1 MEQMHCCSC
10 LFCTFPRLVIKLGNS
25 SVWQGSAS
33 FGCCFLLPLLSPVH
47 LISCPVLKNL
57 LYAEYFI
64 VDTSDIHT
72 QNSYHYAQQSC
83 WPQIPVP
90 RGKHINVHRNVQN
103 KPTHLSMAQL
113 HVRAHAHAPPPK
125 CSATRTD
132 ERETYLS
139 LLLLAVQLPVLDLQP
154 GLGHALRPQL
164 ATLAQT
170 HSAADERQL
179 SQHGKCSRW
188 TST

>member
-47 LISCPVLKNL
+47 LISCPVLKSFICWIFHSGYIRHTHSKQLPLCPAIL
-57 LYAEYFI
+57 LTT
-64 VDTSDIHT
+64 DTST
-72 QNSYHYAQQSC
+72 KRKTYKCSQECAEQTNASVSGTAARTS
-83 WPQIPVP
+83 P
-90 RGKHINVHRNVQN
+90 R
-103 KPTHLSMAQL
+103 PCS
-113 HVRAHAHAPPPK
+113 PPK

-179 SQHGKCSRW
+179 SQYGKCSRW
-188 TST
+188 MST